1 MEQAG
6 KILAL
11 ISAIF
16 AVVGL
21 LLAAYITVATVIY
34 RRQLKRLEN
43 SGESKEKSQKPQKPF
58 AFDWEYDDFERRFS
72 LIFNIPSIA
81 LLILCSASVVTAIA
95 AMIMA

>member
-11 ISAIF
+11 FSAIF

-21 LLAAYITVATVIY
+21 LLAAYITVVTIIY
-34 RRQLKRLEN
+34 RRQLKRFE
-43 SGESKEKSQKPQKPF
+43 SSEESKKELQEPKKPF

-72 LIFNIPSIA
+72 LVFNIPSIA
-81 LLILCSASVVTAIA
+81 LLIFCSASVVTTIA
-95 AMIMA
+95 AMIMV